1 MKSSKKQIK
10 KETEERERHIE
21 ESKELRRLAEDY
33 AKLKLEKR
41 EKMKKLQQDQIQATT
56 RIKEKMEQKSKLE
69 KARE

>member
-41 EKMKKLQQDQIQATT
+41 EKMKKLQ
-56 RIKEKMEQKSKLE
+56 
-69 KARE
+69 